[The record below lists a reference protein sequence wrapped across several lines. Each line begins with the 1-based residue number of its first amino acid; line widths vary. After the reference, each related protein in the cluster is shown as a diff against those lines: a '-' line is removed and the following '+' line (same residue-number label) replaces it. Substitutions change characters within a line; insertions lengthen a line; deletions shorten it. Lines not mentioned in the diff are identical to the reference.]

1 MTDVRVAL
9 TFDTE
14 FPDRPSPTGVEEQI
28 LSALAGAGVRAT
40 FFLQGRWA
48 RAYPEVARRIAEP
61 GHVIGNHSHHH
72 APMDGLL
79 DDFFRSDVVDAQE
92 RILAATGVDPRPLF
106 RCPFG
111 SGMDDSRVL
120 GLLDELGYRHVGW
133 DVDPCDWEEGREPTE
148 LLTRVRAGVRERDE
162 AIVLLHGWPRVTGEA
177 LPGMLDALA
186 AAGAEFVTVE
196 ELEDSRRRARR
207 NIR

>member
-1 MTDVRVAL
+1 VRVAL

-28 LSALAGAGVRAT
+28 LSALAGANIRAT

-133 DVDPCDWEEGREPTE
+133 DVDPRDWEEGREPSE
-148 LLTRVRAGVRERDE
+148 LLSRVLAGVRERDE
-162 AIVLLHGWPRVTGEA
+162 AIVLLHGWPGVTGEA
-177 LPGMLDALA
+177 LPGMLAALA

-196 ELEDSRRRARR
+196 ELDPSRMRARR

>member
-1 MTDVRVAL
+1 VRVAL

-133 DVDPCDWEEGREPTE
+133 DVDPRDWEEGREPTE

>member
-1 MTDVRVAL
+1 VRVAL

-14 FPDRPSPTGVEEQI
+14 FPDRPSPTGVEDRI

-92 RILAATGVDPRPLF
+92 KILAATGVDPRPLF

-133 DVDPCDWEEGREPTE
+133 DVDPRDWEEGREPSE
-148 LLTRVRAGVRERDE
+148 LLSRVLAGVRGRDE
-162 AIVLLHGWPRVTGEA
+162 AIVLLHGWPGVTGEA

-196 ELEDSRRRARR
+196 ELEPSRRRARR

>member
-1 MTDVRVAL
+1 MRVAL

-14 FPDRPSPTGVEEQI
+14 FPDRPSPAGVEEQI

-79 DDFFRSDVVDAQE
+79 DDFFRSDVVDAL
-92 RILAATGVDPRPLF
+92 ID
-106 RCPFG
+106 
-111 SGMDDSRVL
+111 RVA
-120 GLLDELGYRHVGW
+120 
-133 DVDPCDWEEGREPTE
+133 P
-148 LLTRVRAGVRERDE
+148 
-162 AIVLLHGWPRVTGEA
+162 IVSSIA
-177 LPGMLDALA
+177 
-186 AAGAEFVTVE
+186 
-196 ELEDSRRRARR
+196 SNR
-207 NIR
+207 NCSST

>member
-1 MTDVRVAL
+1 VRVAL

-162 AIVLLHGWPRVTGEA
+162 AIILLHGWPKVTGEA

-196 ELEDSRRRARR
+196 DLEPS
-207 NIR
+207 

>member
-1 MTDVRVAL
+1 MRVAL

-14 FPDRPSPTGVEEQI
+14 FPDRPSPTGVEDRI
-28 LSALAGAGVRAT
+28 VSALAGAGVRAT

-92 RILAATGVDPRPLF
+92 KILAATGVDPRPLF

-133 DVDPCDWEEGREPTE
+133 DVDPRDWEEGREPTE
-148 LLTRVRAGVRERDE
+148 LLNRVLAGVRERDE
-162 AIVLLHGWPRVTGEA
+162 AIVLLHGWSEGTAEA

-196 ELEDSRRRARR
+196 ALEDSRRRARR

>member
-1 MTDVRVAL
+1 MRVAL

-14 FPDRPSPTGVEEQI
+14 FPDRPSPTGVEDRI
-28 LSALAGAGVRAT
+28 LSALAAAGLRAT

-92 RILAATGVDPRPLF
+92 KIRAATGVDPRPLF

-133 DVDPCDWEEGREPTE
+133 DVDPRDWEEGREPTE
-148 LLTRVRAGVRERDE
+148 LLSRVLAGVRKRDE
-162 AIVLLHGWPRVTGEA
+162 AIVLLHGWPGVTGEA

-196 ELEDSRRRARR
+196 ELDPSRRSARR